1 VVSPLIATYLQSA
14 DVTAAFIGS
23 PAVAGRWN
31 EPSALPEMSVS
42 ALAGHLARQVFHTPV
57 VLSAGA
63 AASTAA
69 QPPISLLEHY
79 ARSAWVNAPLDA
91 PVNVGVRDSGE
102 AEAAGGAAAL
112 AKRLRDV
119 IAGLDGQLANE
130 QLDRPVFLPWA
141 GWNLTLEDYLTSRL
155 LEMVIHVDDLAVSVD
170 VTPPALPEA
179 ATDATLTLLTRLA
192 ARRHGVAPVLR
203 ALSRSERAPGSI
215 AAI

>member
-1 VVSPLIATYLQSA
+1 MASPLIGTYLQSA
-14 DVTAAFIGS
+14 DVTAAFIDS

-31 EPSALPEMSVS
+31 EPSALAEMSVS
-42 ALAGHLARQVFHTPV
+42 ALAGHLARQVFNTPV
-57 VLSAGA
+57 VLSAG
-63 AASTAA
+63 TAE

-79 ARSAWVNAPLDA
+79 VRSAWVNAPLDA
-91 PVNVGVRDSGE
+91 PVSVGVRDSGE
-102 AEAAGGAAAL
+102 AEAADGAAAL
-112 AKRLRDV
+112 AKRLRTV
-119 IAGLDGQLANE
+119 AAVLHGELADAP
-130 QLDRPVFLPWA
+130 LDRPVFIPWA

-155 LEMVIHVDDLAVSVD
+155 LEMVIHVDDLAVSVN

-203 ALSRSERAPGSI
+203 ALSRSERASGPI